1 VRAVSFDVPQSIK
14 NSLRN
19 QLRRNIVAITSLVIA
34 ITSLSYNTWRNELS
48 EENRTQRLVSMEV
61 LMKLSEL
68 QQVVWHHHWDQD
80 LDGRGNLRTG
90 WTLVLVIRD
99 ISRLLDKEVQGSAAT
114 LWQTWDERHR
124 QLASSRESERD
135 IVTAIE
141 AVRQDT
147 LALLGKLD

>member
-1 VRAVSFDVPQSIK
+1 MPPSFG
-14 NSLRN
+14 NSLARQLSRN
-19 QLRRNIVAITSLVIA
+19 VVAITSLVIA

-80 LDGRGNLRTG
+80 LEGRGNLRTG

-99 ISRLLDKEVQGSAAT
+99 ISRLLDERVQRSAAT
-114 LWQTWDERHR
+114 LWQTWDDRHG
-124 QLASSRESERD
+124 QLAASEESERA

-141 AVRQDT
+141 AVRNDT
-147 LALLGKLD
+147 LVLLDKLD